1 MDLYTSEASKL
12 LLLLRRYS
20 STSLLEIL
28 VQRMPNSFECFWA
41 LKALDNTEMSSD
53 GIPVEQM
60 VEISARLIEDEDIRT
75 IVCGSMMTDTPEK
88 DVLYGRPYDQRRNKA
103 GKKRRTRA

>member
-1 MDLYTSEASKL
+1 
-12 LLLLRRYS
+12 
-20 STSLLEIL
+20 
-28 VQRMPNSFECFWA
+28 MPNNLQCFWA

-53 GIPVEQM
+53 GITVEQM

-88 DVLYGRPYDQRRNKA
+88 DVA
-103 GKKRRTRA
+103 TVWASV

>member
-1 MDLYTSEASKL
+1 
-12 LLLLRRYS
+12 
-20 STSLLEIL
+20 
-28 VQRMPNSFECFWA
+28 MPNSFECFWA

-75 IVCGSMMTDTPEK
+75 IVCGSMITDTPEK